1 MPEKNKQIK
10 ILLLISVFTI
20 VVALFFVFD
29 LQKYLTLEYLKSS
42 KSFFIS
48 SYEKNPILV
57 LGSYFLFYIVITT
70 FSLPGAVWITL
81 GGGAF
86 FGLFAGTVIVS
97 FASSIGATL
106 AMLIARFLLRDW
118 VQSRF
123 EKQMQIINA
132 GINKDGGFYLFTLR
146 LVPAVPF
153 FVINLGMGLTPLRAG
168 TFYWVSQLGMLPGT
182 LVYINAGSELGKIHS
197 VGEILSPTLIASFV
211 LLGIFPLLVK
221 KMLAFIE
228 KRRRKKMTK
237 YNYNR

>member
-10 ILLLISVFTI
+10 ILLLIAVFTI

-42 KSFFIS
+42 KAFFIS
-48 SYEKNPILV
+48 SYEKNFILV
-57 LGSYFLFYIVITT
+57 LGSYFLFYIVITA
-70 FSLPGAVWITL
+70 FSLPGAVWMTL

-118 VQSRF
+118 VQSCF
-123 EKQMQIINA
+123 ASQMETINS
-132 GINKDGGFYLFTLR
+132 GINKEGGFYLFTLR

-153 FVINLGMGLTPLRAG
+153 FVINLGMGLTSLRAL

-182 LVYINAGSELGKIHS
+182 VVYINAGAELAKIES
-197 VGEILSPTLIASFV
+197 LGDILSPTLIASFV

-221 KMLAFIE
+221 KILVFIE
-228 KRRRKKMTK
+228 KKRRKK
-237 YNYNR
+237 

>member
-1 MPEKNKQIK
+1 MPEKNKQVK
-10 ILLLISVFTI
+10 IMLLIAFFTI

-42 KSFFIS
+42 KAFFIS
-48 SYEKNPILV
+48 SYENNPILV
-57 LGSYFLFYIVITT
+57 LASYFLFYIVITA
-70 FSLPGAVWITL
+70 FSLPGAVWMTL

-106 AMLIARFLLRDW
+106 AMLISRFLLRDW

-153 FVINLGMGLTPLRAG
+153 FVINLGIGLTPLRAG

-197 VGEILSPTLIASFV
+197 LGEILSPTLIASFV

-221 KMLAFIE
+221 NILAFIE
-228 KRRRKKMTK
+228 KRRNKE
-237 YNYNR
+237 NV

>member
-1 MPEKNKQIK
+1 M
-10 ILLLISVFTI
+10 LLIAFFTI
-20 VVALFFVFD
+20 VVALFFVLD

-42 KSFFIS
+42 KAFFIS
-48 SYEKNPILV
+48 SYENNPILV
-57 LGSYFLFYIVITT
+57 LGSYFLFYIVITA
-70 FSLPGAVWITL
+70 FSLPGAVWMTL

-106 AMLIARFLLRDW
+106 AMLISRFLLRDW
-118 VQSRF
+118 VQNRF
-123 EKQMQIINA
+123 EKQMQIINS
-132 GINKDGGFYLFTLR
+132 GINKEGGFYLFTLR

-182 LVYINAGSELGKIHS
+182 LVYINAGSELGKIQS

-228 KRRRKKMTK
+228 KKRRK
-237 YNYNR
+237 